1 MMQLSV
7 LLIKTILN
15 GSGMAVDIVKQVCKY
30 EECDVNQ
37 QNYIGMLK
45 LTPLRAA
52 LFQPEKRFHDELI
65 SSLLNKGIKT
75 ETRGILF

>member
-37 QNYIGMLK
+37 QNYIGML
-45 LTPLRAA
+45 
-52 LFQPEKRFHDELI
+52 
-65 SSLLNKGIKT
+65 N
-75 ETRGILF
+75 